1 MEGGR
6 SREKIKRA
14 LIAKKNFDA
23 KMKNGKNL
31 IRQKMFLHATFK
43 SNLTDAAFIEVQRDN
58 LIENT
63 GANKLK
69 HIFTILVRISQKIYG
84 QFIKRR

>member
-1 MEGGR
+1 
-6 SREKIKRA
+6 
-14 LIAKKNFDA
+14 
-23 KMKNGKNL
+23 MKNGKNL
-31 IRQKMFLHATFK
+31 IRQEMFLHATFK
-43 SNLTDAAFIEVQRDN
+43 SNLTVAAFIEVQRDN

>member
-1 MEGGR
+1 MEGSR
-6 SREKIKRA
+6 SRENIKRE
-14 LIAKKNFDA
+14 LIAKRNCDA
-23 KMKNGKNL
+23 KMKNVENL

-43 SNLTDAAFIEVQRDN
+43 SNLTVATFIEVQSDN

-69 HIFTILVRISQKIYG
+69 HIFTILVRTSQKIYG
-84 QFIKRR
+84 QLI